1 MHFASQT
8 GTRTIA
14 AQTIKLEDN
23 ITTCLTS
30 HAGITELRNSEENS
44 QTLFMRAN
52 EAIKALEGTREI
64 TRTL

>member
-1 MHFASQT
+1 ME
-8 GTRTIA
+8 
-14 AQTIKLEDN
+14 KLSSKDP
-23 ITTCLTS
+23 L
-30 HAGITELRNSEENS
+30 TELRDSEEDS